1 MKPIY
6 LALTCVEH
14 SCLVLTCV
22 KQSSGEPVLAASTS
36 VEPTS
41 NGAALTMLKSLLR
54 LEASAKDKVT
64 LKPPTRE
71 QRGPWRTIGG
81 PLRIPLNVRYDKE
94 EYTVMYVQRSWLV
107 LALQLI
113 VPVVLLIVCL
123 IGALIAHVPFD
134 LFAIA
139 LLGLLFWIGLIII
152 NYIDDVVILTNKR
165 IIDINQRY
173 LFLQWAGAITS
184 YDNIRDIKV
193 EKSNPYVDSGTVI
206 ARTPDFYPDIVMPI
220 INNPFD
226 LQDRIF
232 RIKNYMGKKEERKP

>member
-1 MKPIY
+1 M
-6 LALTCVEH
+6 
-14 SCLVLTCV
+14 
-22 KQSSGEPVLAASTS
+22 
-36 VEPTS
+36 
-41 NGAALTMLKSLLR
+41 
-54 LEASAKDKVT
+54 
-64 LKPPTRE
+64 
-71 QRGPWRTIGG
+71 
-81 PLRIPLNVRYDKE
+81 RYDKE

-165 IIDINQRY
+165 IIDINRRY